1 MKQWLRAVW
10 PSISVL
16 AAELQC
22 VRWALLYMVDSR
34 NMKLIYLQ
42 FVRLVRVYGT
52 HMRAD
57 ACLHVYVGM

>member
-1 MKQWLRAVW
+1 MAA
-10 PSISVL
+10 SSL
-16 AAELQC
+16 ALHKCAGSGITM
-22 VRWALLYMVDSR
+22 RSMGAVDSW